1 MPLVNSKDMFQKAY
15 EGGYAIGAF
24 NFNNMEVLQGIV
36 DGCRELNAPVIL
48 QVSSSARK
56 YARPA
61 YLIKMVEAAEK
72 ETGLPIVLHLDHG
85 PDFETCK
92 ACIDDGFTSVMID
105 GSHLPYEE
113 NVKEVSEI
121 VKIAHAMGV
130 SVEAELGHVGQG
142 DNYAVDG
149 KTALTDP
156 EEAKKYIEETGVDM
170 LAVAI
175 GTAHGAYVGT
185 PKIHFDRL
193 QEIKKVTGNFPLVLH
208 GGSGSGDENLRKAC
222 QMGINK
228 VNVCNDLMRAAC
240 DTVTAADL
248 SGNGAYGLWGLIQK
262 GWKARLKELIEVF
275 GGVGKAWKVEPKGMP
290 KTGETNLEEK

>member
-1 MPLVNSKDMFQKAY
+1 MDV
-15 EGGYAIGAF
+15 GGTANPDIVFYGSFLTRLADASSVPVAI
-24 NFNNMEVLQGIV
+24 N
-36 DGCRELNAPVIL
+36 
-48 QVSSSARK
+48 
-56 YARPA
+56 
-61 YLIKMVEAAEK
+61 
-72 ETGLPIVLHLDHG
+72 LDHG
-85 PDFETCK
+85 GSYEEVMS
-92 ACIDDGFTSVMID
+92 ALRAGFTSVMVD
-105 GSHLPYEE
+105 RSVLPYEE

-208 GGSGSGDENLRKAC
+208 GGSGSGDENLRKVC

-228 VNVCNDLMRAAC
+228 VNVCNDLMRASC

>member
-1 MPLVNSKDMFQKAY
+1 M
-15 EGGYAIGAF
+15 GGTA
-24 NFNNMEVLQGIV
+24 NPDIV
-36 DGCRELNAPVIL
+36 FYGSFLTRLADA
-48 QVSSSARK
+48 SSVRL
-56 YARPA
+56 R
-61 YLIKMVEAAEK
+61 IN
-72 ETGLPIVLHLDHG
+72 LDHG
-85 PDFETCK
+85 GSYEEVMS
-92 ACIDDGFTSVMID
+92 ALRAGFTSIMVNR
-105 GSHLPYEE
+105 SVLPYEE

-193 QEIKKVTGNFPLVLH
+193 QEIKKVTGDFPLALH
-208 GGSGSGDENLRKAC
+208 GGSRFQGDENLRKVC

-262 GWKARLKELIEVF
+262 GWKAHSERAHRSIRWRWQSLEGRAQRHAQDRRDQPGREISQPKRQTT
-275 GGVGKAWKVEPKGMP
+275 GVGISYAGFYLRPCRAR
-290 KTGETNLEEK
+290 L

>member
-1 MPLVNSKDMFQKAY
+1 M
-15 EGGYAIGAF
+15 
-24 NFNNMEVLQGIV
+24 
-36 DGCRELNAPVIL
+36 
-48 QVSSSARK
+48 
-56 YARPA
+56 
-61 YLIKMVEAAEK
+61 
-72 ETGLPIVLHLDHG
+72 
-85 PDFETCK
+85 
-92 ACIDDGFTSVMID
+92 CIRDR
-105 GSHLPYEE
+105 
-113 NVKEVSEI
+113 
-121 VKIAHAMGV
+121 
-130 SVEAELGHVGQG
+130 G

-228 VNVCNDLMRAAC
+228 VTVCNDLMRAAC
-240 DTVTAADL
+240 DTVTADV
-248 SGNGAYGLWGLIQK
+248 YKRQC
-262 GWKARLKELIEVF
+262 KASSTLKSRMRRWWPLA
-275 GGVGKAWKVEPKGMP
+275 GRRPSS
-290 KTGETNLEEK
+290 

>member
-1 MPLVNSKDMFQKAY
+1 
-15 EGGYAIGAF
+15 
-24 NFNNMEVLQGIV
+24 
-36 DGCRELNAPVIL
+36 
-48 QVSSSARK
+48 
-56 YARPA
+56 
-61 YLIKMVEAAEK
+61 
-72 ETGLPIVLHLDHG
+72 
-85 PDFETCK
+85 
-92 ACIDDGFTSVMID
+92 
-105 GSHLPYEE
+105 
-113 NVKEVSEI
+113 
-121 VKIAHAMGV
+121 
-130 SVEAELGHVGQG
+130 
-142 DNYAVDG
+142 
-149 KTALTDP
+149 
-156 EEAKKYIEETGVDM
+156 M

-208 GGSGSGDENLRKAC
+208 GGSGSGDENLRKVC

>member
-1 MPLVNSKDMFQKAY
+1 MLVTMKEILDRASAENYGVAAPNVNTELDARCAL
-15 EGGYAIGAF
+15 EAA
-24 NFNNMEVLQGIV
+24 E
-36 DGCRELNAPVIL
+36 ELNAPIIL
-48 QVSSSARK
+48 DVGGTANPDIVFYGSFLTRLADASSVPVA
-56 YARPA
+56 
-61 YLIKMVEAAEK
+61 IN
-72 ETGLPIVLHLDHG
+72 LDHG
-85 PDFETCK
+85 GSYEEVMS
-92 ACIDDGFTSVMID
+92 ALRAGFTSVMVD
-105 GSHLPYEE
+105 SSVLPYEE

-208 GGSGSGDENLRKAC
+208 GGSGSGDENLRKVC